1 MKPRTLMAALLLAA
15 ISLLAHAHE
24 GMIHVLGTAMAL
36 TDKSVT
42 IKTTDEQIVQVSL
55 LESTSYESGSTKL
68 TLKDLRVGDRV
79 VIHAVKKD
87 GGLQAH
93 EVRFSHAI
101 PASTH

>member
-1 MKPRTLMAALLLAA
+1 MKSRTLIAALLLVT

-24 GMIHVLGTAMAL
+24 GMIHVMGTAMAL

-42 IKTTDEQIVQVSL
+42 VKTTDEQIVKVSL
-55 LESTSYESGSTKL
+55 LESTSYESGSTPL

-87 GGLQAH
+87 GSLQAH
-93 EVRFSHAI
+93 EVRFSHGM